1 MKLSKNTKELAND
14 LGLNDAEAAV
24 MELKAQLYQ
33 QAAKSI
39 LKSKLTHEDIAKKIG
54 TSRARITR
62 IANLGENS
70 LSMELLVKIIVA
82 LSHKMPLK
90 VA

>member
-1 MKLSKNTKELAND
+1 VKMNKEAKALASD

-33 QAAKSI
+33 LAAKSI
-39 LKSKLTHEDIAKKIG
+39 KKSKQTHEDIAKQIG

-70 LSMELLVKIIVA
+70 LSTELLVKIIAIDVPPINR
-82 LSHKMPLK
+82 SI
-90 VA
+90 